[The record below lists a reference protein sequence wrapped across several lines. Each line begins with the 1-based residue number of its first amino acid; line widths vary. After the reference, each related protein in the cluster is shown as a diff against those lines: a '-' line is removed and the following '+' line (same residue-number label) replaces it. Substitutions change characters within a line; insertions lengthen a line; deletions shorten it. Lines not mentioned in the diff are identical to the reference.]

1 MTDRTNPWSGF
12 FLYARK
18 SLPDGHKC
26 NKGITVCPANSAI
39 TDPVSA
45 SEFCL
50 DGIIHMLR
58 YCDDTLTLHKVR
70 SKTLTFQLQ
79 LFKKTIVTIRANAE
93 ETSFRVTLYMFTPVF
108 LHSVEHKTIT
118 LHAPKHSCTIHQHF
132 FRTCNVGEKRP
143 LSRAFK
149 KLISYLQNWG
159 NEMTKQNII
168 SVYQEYVYKPP
179 VTKVQS
185 FTEFIDKR
193 KGFMEIEVSRP
204 SEKEVHGFCFVSDEK
219 EYVLESLTYL
229 TPVVRSVIDV
239 CHYYQLDTSFYVFRD
254 YVYCVPQFVVANCAI
269 PLGVIIGRGE
279 TGGLYSSLI
288 RGIYRW
294 EEALNHKTG
303 MHLGIMDKFKTMPYL
318 SDNHSSLKAY
328 GTNNNIK
335 QYLCHRHII
344 ENYGSNSLIAIC
356 VRLLL
361 DCYSEPEYLERL
373 PIANGIIRQ
382 RFTRLAD
389 RASQTFID
397 GAERYAEFSGQK
409 LTVANGSMTFQRLP
423 NYIKQI
429 QKWAL
434 WFRKGINSCS
444 NHAEAFHRVLNAS
457 IRTKGGKPQ
466 FYSAFVTVLEKID
479 KKQTNWKDYAQK
491 NLASL
496 FSKIK
501 KFSGDQVSV
510 PCRYC
515 NFGIKIRDRYQVL
528 SPFPCMHLTKEKQ
541 KQLFDVFMTEVRA
554 KLQFISLESDE
565 EKVARVFQMREVTT
579 SKTTKEAEP
588 SPPQNAEVE
597 KHDETANK
605 LLTHHERLIE
615 RIASSCHAQ
624 FKKKISFHWTLVWSK
639 EAIEARFAQNI
650 DDVPAAYELAIHA
663 IEEHLK
669 DRGTHGPLK

>member
-1 MTDRTNPWSGF
+1 MTDNTIAWTGF

-18 SLPDGHKC
+18 SLPEGHKC
-26 NKGITVCPANSAI
+26 SKGITICPSNSAI
-39 TDPVSA
+39 IDTVSS

-50 DGIIHMLR
+50 DGIIQMLR
-58 YCDDTLTLHKVR
+58 YCDDALSLHKVR

-79 LFKKTIVTIRANAE
+79 LLNETIVTIRANAE
-93 ETSFRVTLYMFTPVF
+93 ETRFQVTLHVFTPVF
-108 LHSVEHKTIT
+108 LRTVAHKVIT
-118 LHAPKHSCTIHQHF
+118 LHAPKHSFTIHQHF
-132 FRTCNVGEKRP
+132 FRTWNVCERRP

-149 KLISYLQNWG
+149 KFISYCQNWG
-159 NEMTKQNII
+159 NDMTKQHII
-168 SVYQEYVYKPP
+168 TAYQEYVYKPP

-185 FTEFIDKR
+185 FTEFIHKR
-193 KGFMEIEVSRP
+193 KGFIDIEVSRP
-204 SEKEVHGFCFVSDEK
+204 SDKKVHGFRFTSDDN

-229 TPVVRSVIDV
+229 TPVVRSVIEV
-239 CHYYQLDTSFYVFRD
+239 CHYYQLDASFYVFRD

-279 TGGLYSSLI
+279 TGSLYSSLI
-288 RGIYRW
+288 TGIYRW

-303 MHLGIMDKFKTMPYL
+303 MHFGIMEKFKTMPYL

-328 GTNNNIK
+328 GTNNKIK

-344 ENYGSNSLIAIC
+344 ESYGSNSLISIC

-361 DCYSEPEYLERL
+361 DCYSEAEYMEQL
-373 PIANGIIRQ
+373 PIANGIVQQ

-389 RASQTFID
+389 RAPQTFID
-397 GAERYAEFSGQK
+397 GVTKYAEFSGQK
-409 LTVANGSMTFQRLP
+409 LTLDNGSITFTRLP

-429 QKWAL
+429 EKWGL
-434 WFRKGINSCS
+434 WFRKGISSCS
-444 NHAEAFHRVLNAS
+444 NHAESFHRVLNAS

-466 FYSAFVTVLEKID
+466 FYSAFTTVLDKIN
-479 KKQTNWKDYAQK
+479 KKQVNWKDYAQK
-491 NLASL
+491 NLSSL
-496 FSKIK
+496 FSKITR
-501 KFSGDQVSV
+501 FSGDQVCV

-515 NFGIKIRDRYQVL
+515 NLGIKIRDRYQVL
-528 SPFPCMHLTKEKQ
+528 SPFPCKHLTKEKQ
-541 KQLFDVFMTEVRA
+541 KEMFDVFMAEVRT
-554 KLQFISLESDE
+554 KLRFISLESDE
-565 EKVARVFQMREVTT
+565 EKLPRLFQMREVIT

-597 KHDETANK
+597 KHDETGNR
-605 LLTHHERLIE
+605 LLTHNERLIE

-639 EAIEARFAQNI
+639 EAIEARFPQNI

-669 DRGTHGPLK
+669 SREIHVSHK